1 MHLCGKQLLLQKYF
15 TSYLTGTCFSSFLR
29 SHLEAEIFK
38 KILYSIYNV
47 LFCTRSRITFLK
59 YVMDLIKCSSD
70 IQPVVIRYLVPNKTL
85 VIVYN
90 TFFKNPA

>member
-38 KILYSIYNV
+38 KILY
-47 LFCTRSRITFLK
+47 LFKKLGLE
-59 YVMDLIKCSSD
+59 MA
-70 IQPVVIRYLVPNKTL
+70 P
-85 VIVYN
+85 
-90 TFFKNPA
+90 